1 MSSQN
6 SVPVYDLSSPAAV
19 SHDVILIPTA
29 LDPSSRTFYLIPL
42 VFFIVSIFRHNYLI
56 VQIGL
61 FSTSSLFAETMPY
74 VTQTGLTLWAQ
85 EMLLP
90 QPPGTWGYRHQA
102 PMPGLFSIQS
112 ALRLDV

>member
-29 LDPSSRTFYLIPL
+29 LDPSSRNFYLIPL

-102 PMPGLFSIQS
+102 PCLASSPFK
-112 ALRLDV
+112 VP

>member
-1 MSSQN
+1 MTS
-6 SVPVYDLSSPAAV
+6 PSPAAV

-56 VQIGL
+56 AKIGL

-90 QPPGTWGYRHQA
+90 QPPGVPEDTDTKHHAWPLLHSKCLEA
-102 PMPGLFSIQS
+102 
-112 ALRLDV
+112 